1 MIRSARSILI
11 PLLMLPLLCTS
22 CVRRT
27 ISIVTEPPGALVW
40 LNDREVGRTPIEVEF
55 LYYGTY
61 DVRIVKDG
69 YEPLITSGKADAPLW
84 DVVGIDLAAE
94 LMPLDFHSRVEWM
107 YQLEPLTNDEAGL
120 IQRARDLRT
129 QLDAPGTAET
139 TKSDSE
145 NPK

>member
-1 MIRSARSILI
+1 MPRRMIWC
-11 PLLMLPLLCTS
+11 LLLLPLLCTG

-27 ISIVTEPPGALVW
+27 ISIITEPPGALVW

-84 DVVGIDLAAE
+84 DMVGIDLAAE
-94 LMPLDFHSRVEWM
+94 LLPLELHSRIEWI
-107 YQLEPLTNDEAGL
+107 YQLEPAMFDEPGL
-120 IQRARDLRT
+120 IQRARDLRA
-129 QLDAPGTAET
+129 QVDAQIVAEN
-139 TKSDSE
+139 DSK

>member
-1 MIRSARSILI
+1 MPRGSIWC
-11 PLLMLPLLCTS
+11 LLALCLLCTG

-61 DVRIVKDG
+61 DVRLVKDG
-69 YEPLITSGKADAPLW
+69 YEPLITSGRADAPLW

-94 LMPLDFHSRVEWM
+94 LLPLEFHSHVEWT
-107 YQLEPLTNDEAGL
+107 YQLEPVTHDEAGL

-129 QLDAPGTAET
+129 QMDTAGTAET
-139 TKSDSE
+139 TENGSE

>member
-1 MIRSARSILI
+1 MPRRMIWC
-11 PLLMLPLLCTS
+11 LLLLPLLCTG

-84 DVVGIDLAAE
+84 DMVGIDLAAE
-94 LMPLDFHSRVEWM
+94 LLPLELHSRIEWI
-107 YQLEPLTNDEAGL
+107 YQLEPAMFDEPGL
-120 IQRARDLRT
+120 IQRARDLRA
-129 QLDAPGTAET
+129 QVDAQIVAEN
-139 TKSDSE
+139 DSK